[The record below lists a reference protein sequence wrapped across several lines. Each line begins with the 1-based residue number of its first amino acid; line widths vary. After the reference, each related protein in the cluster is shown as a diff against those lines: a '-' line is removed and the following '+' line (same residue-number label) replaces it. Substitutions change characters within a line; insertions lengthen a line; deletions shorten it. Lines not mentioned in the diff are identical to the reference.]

1 MFSDE
6 NTPTMGEVE
15 CDECGQILPPG
26 TGAPEIAQHKH
37 NFHPHGT
44 NARYYRA
51 YLQSFYNHI
60 LPTLF
65 GFLQEKVVLHG
76 R

>member
-37 NFHPHGT
+37 IFHPMPQCL
-44 NARYYRA
+44 NARYYGA
-51 YLQSFYNHI
+51 YLQHI
-60 LPTLF
+60 
-65 GFLQEKVVLHG
+65 
-76 R
+76 

>member
-26 TGAPEIAQHKH
+26 TGAPELAQHKH
-37 NFHPHGT
+37 IFHPMPQCL
-44 NARYYRA
+44 NARYYGA
-51 YLQSFYNHI
+51 YLQHI
-60 LPTLF
+60 
-65 GFLQEKVVLHG
+65 
-76 R
+76 